1 MKFKLYERWTQV
13 SSVLIVGGSGGLG
26 REIARYYAERGDSVV
41 ITSRSVERA
50 EQTASEIGGDTRGLA
65 VDLTEPETIE
75 KALAT
80 VGEVDHLVITAVEQ
94 YGNTV
99 KDFSIADAVRAATVK
114 LVGYT
119 EVARVLHE
127 RFRPGASIVL
137 FGGLGKLRPY
147 PGSTM
152 ITATNGAVS
161 GVMRTLAVELAPI
174 RVNAL
179 HPGVVGD
186 SPTWAD
192 RDHSV
197 ISARTPTGRPTTT
210 AEVVDAVDF
219 LLRNGA
225 ANAIDLHLDGGIRV
239 A

>member
-1 MKFKLYERWTQV
+1 M

-41 ITSRSVERA
+41 VTSRSTERA
-50 EQTASEIGGDTRGLA
+50 EQAAAEIGGDTRGLA
-65 VDLTEPETIE
+65 VDLAEPETIE
-75 KALAT
+75 KALAE
-80 VGEVDHLVITAVEQ
+80 VGEVDHVVITAIEQ

-99 KDFSIADAVRAATVK
+99 KAFSIADAVRASTVK

-119 EVARVLHE
+119 EVARVLHD
-127 RFRPGASIVL
+127 RLRPGASIVL
-137 FGGLGKLRPY
+137 FGGLGKVRPY

-152 ITATNGAVS
+152 ITATNSAVS
-161 GVMRTLAVELAPI
+161 GVMRTLAVELAPV

-186 SPTWAD
+186 SPAWAD
-192 RDHSV
+192 RDQSYV
-197 ISARTPTGRPTTT
+197 ADRTPTGRATTT

>member
-1 MKFKLYERWTQV
+1 M
-13 SSVLIVGGSGGLG
+13 LIVGGSGGLG

-41 ITSRSVERA
+41 VTSRSTERA
-50 EQTASEIGGDTRGLA
+50 EQAAAEIGGDTRGLA
-65 VDLTEPETIE
+65 VDLAEPETIE
-75 KALAT
+75 KALAE
-80 VGEVDHLVITAVEQ
+80 VGEVDHVVITAIEQ

-99 KDFSIADAVRAATVK
+99 KAFSIADAVRASTVK

-119 EVARVLHE
+119 EVARVLHD
-127 RFRPGASIVL
+127 RLRPGASIVL
-137 FGGLGKLRPY
+137 FGGLGKVRPY

-152 ITATNGAVS
+152 ITATNSAVS
-161 GVMRTLAVELAPI
+161 GVMRTLAVELAPV

-186 SPTWAD
+186 SPAWAD
-192 RDHSV
+192 RDQSYV
-197 ISARTPTGRPTTT
+197 ADRTPTGRATTT

>member
-1 MKFKLYERWTQV
+1 M

-41 ITSRSVERA
+41 VTSRSTERA
-50 EQTASEIGGDTRGLA
+50 EQAAAEIGGDTRGLA
-65 VDLTEPETIE
+65 VDLAEPETIE
-75 KALAT
+75 KALAD
-80 VGEVDHLVITAVEQ
+80 VGEVDHVVITAIEQ

-99 KDFSIADAVRAATVK
+99 KAFSIADAVRASTVK

-119 EVARVLHE
+119 EVARVLHD
-127 RFRPGASIVL
+127 RMRPGASIVL
-137 FGGLGKLRPY
+137 FGGLGKVRPY

-152 ITATNGAVS
+152 ITATNSAVS
-161 GVMRTLAVELAPI
+161 GVMRTLAVELAPV

-179 HPGVVGD
+179 HPGIVGD
-186 SPTWAD
+186 SPAWAD
-192 RDHSV
+192 RDQSYV
-197 ISARTPTGRPTTT
+197 ADRTPIGRATTT

>member
-1 MKFKLYERWTQV
+1 MA
-13 SSVLIVGGSGGLG
+13 SSVLVVGGSGGLG
-26 REIARYYAERGDSVV
+26 REIARYYAGRGDSVV
-41 ITSRSVERA
+41 VTSRSTERA
-50 EQTASEIGGDTRGLA
+50 EAAAAEIGGNTRGLA
-65 VDLTEPETIE
+65 IDLADPETIE
-75 KALAT
+75 KALADI
-80 VGEVDHLVITAVEQ
+80 GELDHLVITAIEQ

-99 KDFSIADAVRAATVK
+99 KDFSIADAVKASTVK

-161 GVMRTLAVELAPI
+161 GVMRTLAVELAPV

-192 RDHSV
+192 RDQTLLVS
-197 ISARTPTGRPTTT
+197 RTPTGRAATM
-210 AEVVDAVDF
+210 AEVVDATDF

-225 ANAIDLHLDGGIRV
+225 ANAIDLHLDGGARV

>member
-1 MKFKLYERWTQV
+1 
-13 SSVLIVGGSGGLG
+13 VLVVGGSGGLG
-26 REIARYYAERGDSVV
+26 REIARYYADRGDSVIV
-41 ITSRSVERA
+41 TSRSTERA
-50 EQTASEIGGDTRGLA
+50 DLAAKEIGGDTRGVA
-65 VDLTEPETIE
+65 VDLADPETIE
-75 KALAT
+75 KSLT
-80 VGEVDHLVITAVEQ
+80 DIGELDHVVITAIEQ
-94 YGNTV
+94 SGNTV
-99 KDFSIADAVRAATVK
+99 KDFSIADAVKASTVK

-119 EVARVLHE
+119 EVARVLHG
-127 RFRPGASIVL
+127 RVRPGGSIVL

-186 SPTWAD
+186 SPQWVD
-192 RDHSV
+192 RDQSYV
-197 ISARTPTGRPTTT
+197 AARTPTGRATTM
-210 AEVVDAVDF
+210 AEVVDAADF

-225 ANAIDLHLDGGIRV
+225 ANAIDLHLDGGVRV

>member
-1 MKFKLYERWTQV
+1 V
-13 SSVLIVGGSGGLG
+13 SSVLVVGGSSGLG
-26 REIARYYAERGDSVV
+26 QEIARYYANRGDSVIV
-41 ITSRSVERA
+41 TSRSTERA
-50 EQTASEIGGDTRGLA
+50 DVAAKDIGGDTRGVA
-65 VDLTEPETIE
+65 VDLAEPETIE
-75 KALAT
+75 KALAD
-80 VGEVDHLVITAVEQ
+80 VGELDHVVITAIEQ

-99 KDFSIADAVRAATVK
+99 KDFSIADAVKASTVK

-127 RFRPGASIVL
+127 RFRPGGSIVL

-186 SPTWAD
+186 SPQWVD
-192 RDHSV
+192 RDQSYV
-197 ISARTPTGRPTTT
+197 AARTPTGRAATM
-210 AEVVDAVDF
+210 AEVVDATDF

-225 ANAIDLHLDGGIRV
+225 ANAIDLHLDGGVRV

>member
-1 MKFKLYERWTQV
+1 M
-13 SSVLIVGGSGGLG
+13 SSVLVVGGSGGLG
-26 REIARYYAERGDSVV
+26 REIARYYASRGDSVV
-41 ITSRSVERA
+41 VTSRSAERA
-50 EQTASEIGGDTRGLA
+50 EAAAREIGGDTRGVA
-65 VDLTEPETIE
+65 VDLAEPETIDR
-75 KALAT
+75 ALAD
-80 VGEVDHLVITAVEQ
+80 VGELDHLVITAIEQ

-99 KDFSIADAVRAATVK
+99 KEFSITDAVKASTVK

-119 EVARVLHE
+119 EVARVLHD
-127 RFRPGASIVL
+127 RLRPGASIVL

-179 HPGVVGD
+179 HPGIVGD
-186 SPTWAD
+186 SPAWAD
-192 RDHSV
+192 RDQSYV
-197 ISARTPTGRPTTT
+197 AGRTPTGRATTM
-210 AEVVDAVDF
+210 AEVVDATDF

>member
-1 MKFKLYERWTQV
+1 M

-26 REIARYYAERGDSVV
+26 REIARYYASRGDSVV
-41 ITSRSVERA
+41 VTSRSAERA
-50 EQTASEIGGDTRGLA
+50 EQAADEIGGDTRGLA
-65 VDLTEPETIE
+65 VDLAAPETIE
-75 KALAT
+75 KALT
-80 VGEVDHLVITAVEQ
+80 EVGEVDHVVITAIEQ

-99 KDFSIADAVRAATVK
+99 KDFSIADAVRASTVK

-119 EVARVLHE
+119 EVARVLHD
-127 RFRPGASIVL
+127 RLRPGASIVL
-137 FGGLGKLRPY
+137 FGGLGKVRPY

-161 GVMRTLAVELAPI
+161 GVMRTLAVELAPV

-186 SPTWAD
+186 SPAWAE
-192 RDHSV
+192 RDQSYV
-197 ISARTPTGRPTTT
+197 SARTPTGRATTT

>member
-1 MKFKLYERWTQV
+1 M
-13 SSVLIVGGSGGLG
+13 SSVLVVGGSGGLG

-41 ITSRSVERA
+41 VTSRSAERA
-50 EQTASEIGGDTRGLA
+50 EKAASEIGGDTRGLA
-65 VDLTEPETIE
+65 VDLAAPETIE
-75 KALAT
+75 KALVE
-80 VGEVDHLVITAVEQ
+80 VGEVDYVVITAIEQ

-99 KDFSIADAVRAATVK
+99 KNFSIADAVRASTVK

-127 RFRPGASIVL
+127 RLRPGASIVL

-152 ITATNGAVS
+152 VTATNGAVS
-161 GVMRTLAVELAPI
+161 GVMRTLAVELAPV

-186 SPTWAD
+186 SPAWAD
-192 RDHSV
+192 RDQSI
-197 ISARTPTGRPTTT
+197 ISARTPTGRATTT
-210 AEVVDAVDF
+210 AEVVDATDF

>member
-1 MKFKLYERWTQV
+1 V

-26 REIARYYAERGDSVV
+26 REIARYYAGRGDSVV
-41 ITSRSVERA
+41 VTSRSTERA
-50 EQTASEIGGDTRGLA
+50 EAAAGEIGGNTRGLA

-75 KALAT
+75 KALAD

-99 KDFSIADAVRAATVK
+99 KNFSIADAVRASTVK

-127 RFRPGASIVL
+127 RLRPGASIVL

-161 GVMRTLAVELAPI
+161 GVMRTLAVELAPV

-186 SPTWAD
+186 SPAWAD

-197 ISARTPTGRPTTT
+197 ISARTPTGRATTT
-210 AEVVDAVDF
+210 AEVVDATDF

>member
-1 MKFKLYERWTQV
+1 M
-13 SSVLIVGGSGGLG
+13 LIVGGSGGLG

-41 ITSRSVERA
+41 VTSRSTERA
-50 EQTASEIGGDTRGLA
+50 EQAAAEIGGDTRGLA
-65 VDLTEPETIE
+65 VDLAEPETIE
-75 KALAT
+75 KALAE
-80 VGEVDHLVITAVEQ
+80 VGEVDHVVITAIEQ

-99 KDFSIADAVRAATVK
+99 KAFSIADAVRASTVK

-119 EVARVLHE
+119 EVARVLHD
-127 RFRPGASIVL
+127 RLRPGASIVL
-137 FGGLGKLRPY
+137 FGGLGKVRPY

-152 ITATNGAVS
+152 ITATNSAVS
-161 GVMRTLAVELAPI
+161 GVMRTLAVELAPV

-186 SPTWAD
+186 SPAWAD
-192 RDHSV
+192 RDQSY
-197 ISARTPTGRPTTT
+197 IADRTPTGRATTT